1 VKTEPAGYF
10 DRLFSHVQSA
20 PDLLGGASSAPAR

>member
-1 VKTEPAGYF
+1 VKTEAAGDLDSAF
-10 DRLFSHVQSA
+10 GHFQSA